1 MTMVDTILWGLLIVI
16 FVRSLYKSYRRS
28 VVTRKKLLEMD
39 SEKGFSDVDSDSF
52 SEAENIMKFLY
63 ERESD
68 LGIAS
73 DLMMNNQYSIM
84 YEDLSAYKKKNHP
97 RFIAFI
103 RAAHMAGFSVSVRR
117 KDRAEQERA
126 ANAGTGLPEYVTKID
141 E

>member
-1 MTMVDTILWGLLIVI
+1 MLDTVLWSLLIML
-16 FVRSLYKSYRRS
+16 FVRGLYKSYRRS

-39 SEKGFSDVDSDSF
+39 SEHGFSAVDTDSF
-52 SEAENIMKFLY
+52 NEAGNIMEFLY
-63 ERESD
+63 EKENNLD
-68 LGIAS
+68 IAS
-73 DLMMNNQYSIM
+73 RLRLNNHQKIM
-84 YEDLSAYKKKNHP
+84 HEDLSAYKKKNHP

>member
-1 MTMVDTILWGLLIVI
+1 MLDTVLWSLLIML
-16 FVRSLYKSYRRS
+16 FVRGLYKSYRRS

-39 SEKGFSDVDSDSF
+39 SEQGFSAVDTDSF
-52 SEAENIMKFLY
+52 KEAGNIMEFLY
-63 ERESD
+63 EKENNLD
-68 LGIAS
+68 IAS
-73 DLMMNNQYSIM
+73 RLRLNNHQKIM
-84 YEDLSAYKKKNHP
+84 HEDLSAYGKKNYP
-97 RFIAFI
+97 RFIAFV